1 MEAKPLTVHGER
13 EKKLSKELMFSVT
26 LKDCRVET
34 FRAGG
39 PGGQNQ
45 NKRDTGVRITHL
57 ASGAVGESREER
69 SQLQNK
75 RKAMKRMA
83 ETDKFRS
90 WVRMQGGV
98 QAKIEAEVDRLMQD
112 RYIRTEVKD
121 NGKWAVAEP
130 KDLT

>member
-1 MEAKPLTVHGER
+1 MTVHRER

-75 RKAMKRMA
+75 RKAMKRKA

-90 WVRMQGGV
+90 WVRMQGGM

-121 NGKWAVAEP
+121 NGKWAVADV
-130 KDLT
+130 KDLA

>member
-1 MEAKPLTVHGER
+1 MADRYLER
-13 EKKLSKELMFSVT
+13 EKKLSRELMLSVT

-121 NGKWAVAEP
+121 DGKWAVADV

>member
-1 MEAKPLTVHGER
+1 MADRYLER
-13 EKKLSKELMFSVT
+13 EKKLSRELMLSVT

-75 RKAMKRMA
+75 RKAMKRMS

-121 NGKWAVAEP
+121 DGKWAVADV

>member
-1 MEAKPLTVHGER
+1 M
-13 EKKLSKELMFSVT
+13 SKEFMFSVT
-26 LKDCRVET
+26 LKDCRVDT

-75 RKAMKRMA
+75 RQAMKRMA
-83 ETDKFRS
+83 ETEKFKT

-121 NGKWAVAEP
+121 EGKWTVKDV

>member
-1 MEAKPLTVHGER
+1 MEA
-13 EKKLSKELMFSVT
+13 KELMFSVT

>member
-1 MEAKPLTVHGER
+1 MTVHRER

-121 NGKWAVAEP
+121 NGKWAVADV

>member
-1 MEAKPLTVHGER
+1 MADRYLER
-13 EKKLSKELMFSVT
+13 EKKLSRELMLSVT

-121 NGKWAVAEP
+121 NGKWTVAEP
-130 KDLT
+130 NDLT

>member
-1 MEAKPLTVHGER
+1 MADRYLER
-13 EKKLSKELMFSVT
+13 EKKLSRELMLSVT

-121 NGKWAVAEP
+121 NGKWAVADV

>member
-1 MEAKPLTVHGER
+1 MADRYSER
-13 EKKLSKELMFSVT
+13 EKKLSRELMFSVT

-121 NGKWAVAEP
+121 NGKWTVAEP
-130 KDLT
+130 NDLT